1 VILPERAAS
10 LPAGRAVRL
19 ARGVGATYTAGRPHA
34 APIVETLERL
44 ILTVTPLDALAL
56 ALFVGAW
63 FGYSFYAD
71 REMESA
77 RGLRALMH
85 RNRLEWARQMVVR
98 DQRLLDA
105 SLTGHLMNSVSFYAN
120 TTIYIVAALIATA
133 GAIDSLVQF
142 AAEMPF
148 AGRQSK
154 LLVEAKIFLLITVFV
169 FAYFKFT
176 WAHRQYSLLLVLIGC
191 TPDRSRP
198 PDELEGYAQK
208 CARLNTLAADEFNR
222 GIRSYYFGFAA
233 LGWFLHVWLF
243 AALTLLILA
252 VLWRR
257 DFRSRTARALAA

>member
-1 VILPERAAS
+1 M
-10 LPAGRAVRL
+10 
-19 ARGVGATYTAGRPHA
+19 
-34 APIVETLERL
+34 ETLERL
-44 ILTVTPLDALAL
+44 LLTITPADALAL

-71 REMESA
+71 REMQAA

-85 RNRLEWARQMVVR
+85 QHRLEWARQMVVR

-105 SLTGHLMNSVSFYAN
+105 ALTGHLMNSVSFYAN

-142 AAEMPF
+142 AAELPF

-154 LLVEAKIFLLITVFV
+154 LLVETKIFLLITVFV

-176 WAHRQYSLLLVLIGC
+176 WAHRQYSLLLVLIGA
-191 TPDRSRP
+191 TPDRSQP
-198 PDELEGYAQK
+198 PDAIEAYAQR

-233 LGWFLHVWLF
+233 LGWFLHVLLF
-243 AALTLLILA
+243 AALTLLIVA
-252 VLWRR
+252 ILWRR
-257 DFRSRTARALAA
+257 DFRSRTTRALAG

>member
-1 VILPERAAS
+1 VEAL
-10 LPAGRAVRL
+10 VRL
-19 ARGVGATYTAGRPHA
+19 
-34 APIVETLERL
+34 LQ
-44 ILTVTPLDALAL
+44 TVTPLDALAL

-71 REMESA
+71 REQESA
-77 RGLRALMH
+77 RGLRGLMH

-105 SLTGHLMNSVSFYAN
+105 ALTGHLMNSVSFYAN

-142 AAEMPF
+142 AAELPF
-148 AGRQSK
+148 SGRQSK

-176 WAHRQYSLLLVLIGC
+176 WAHRQYSLLLVLIGSA
-191 TPDRSRP
+191 PDRSRP
-198 PDELEGYAQK
+198 PDELEGYAQR

-243 AALTLLILA
+243 AALTLLILV

-257 DFRSRTARALAA
+257 DFRSRTALALAT